1 MNSDFKLTFI
11 LSVKNRRLEYDFTF
25 WKTEYSSKMNI
36 GNNRDFCVNTICQ
49 EADENRTTVSLF
61 RRVFIIIFSVLTT
74 SFTRNIQE
82 AQNPEEI
89 TVMLYGT
96 YFFLK
101 Q

>member
-1 MNSDFKLTFI
+1 M
-11 LSVKNRRLEYDFTF
+11 
-25 WKTEYSSKMNI
+25 
-36 GNNRDFCVNTICQ
+36 
-49 EADENRTTVSLF
+49 
-61 RRVFIIIFSVLTT
+61 T